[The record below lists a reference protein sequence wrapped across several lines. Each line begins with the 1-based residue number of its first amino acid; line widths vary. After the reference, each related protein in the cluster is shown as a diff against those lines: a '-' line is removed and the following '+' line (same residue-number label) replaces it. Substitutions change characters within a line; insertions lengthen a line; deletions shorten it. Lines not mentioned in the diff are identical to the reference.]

1 MTRTLVVLSTLC
13 FPIVAAAG
21 TTDLA
26 QPMDGDAVRVLFSA
40 DCGPCQADLAA
51 AQALYDAGVPVL
63 IETMDGIDG
72 FAAARARKASPA
84 PTVPMVTAPQAELSR
99 YLVSES
105 RAMTGSP
112 PTLDEV
118 KSSMPS
124 PEASVAPVLQARMQ
138 AYDAALNALWQD

>member
-13 FPIVAAAG
+13 FPTVAAAG

-51 AQALYDAGVPVL
+51 AQALYDSGVPVL
-63 IETMDGIDG
+63 IETLDGTEG
-72 FAAARARKASPA
+72 FAEARARKVSPA
-84 PTVPMVTAPQAELSR
+84 PTVPMVTAPWSELSR
-99 YLVSES
+99 YLVAES

-112 PTLDEV
+112 PTLDEL
-118 KSSMPS
+118 KGSMPS
-124 PEASVAPVLQARMQ
+124 PQPEVSAVLQARVE